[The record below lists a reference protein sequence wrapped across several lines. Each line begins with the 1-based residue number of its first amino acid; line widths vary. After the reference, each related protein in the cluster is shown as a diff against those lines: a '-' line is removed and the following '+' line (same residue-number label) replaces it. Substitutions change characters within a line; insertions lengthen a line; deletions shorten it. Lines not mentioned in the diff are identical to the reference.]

1 MKLQYYN
8 MKKLSA
14 ALLLIMLAL
23 GMLTACAEPEPGK
36 DAVLVVEQY
45 VERENGMYYVT
56 STMTWEQGKLVSM
69 RFSQTFDTQDHAATA
84 YLIREKELGEF
95 GNLSLEDT
103 VLSYNVNIEPWEGK
117 SYAQMLE
124 TMQKSDEWQVVEELS
139 GEVEPEAAADNS

>member
-139 GEVEPEAAADNS
+139 GEVEPETAADNS